1 MALDGWKHESL
12 KTKINSFTLEYSGG
26 IEDSFRVKL
35 SQLNIIGYI
44 FAYAYSFTLGIGSF
58 SKLYFY
64 HLYINLSLASKK
76 NIYISIYHNTVLF
89 RYMQILV
96 HSICYHS

>member
-58 SKLYFY
+58 SNLYFY

-76 NIYISIYHNTVLF
+76 KYIYINLSQYSTL
-89 RYMQILV
+89 QIHADTCPFNLLP
-96 HSICYHS
+96 